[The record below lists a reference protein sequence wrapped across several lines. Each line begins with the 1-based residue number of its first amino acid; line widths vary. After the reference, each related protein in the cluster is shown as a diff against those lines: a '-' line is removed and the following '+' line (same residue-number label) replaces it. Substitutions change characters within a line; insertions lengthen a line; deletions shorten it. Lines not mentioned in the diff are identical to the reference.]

1 MKNTNSWRKKAP
13 NTLTPERIALLEEHR
28 AQRGSGIGY
37 TRRFKS
43 AVYIPVAYV
52 NARIAEYEKWA
63 KEFNLK
69 RVALASGRREMPRTV
84 SAQDMRETILGEIN
98 ECWEHVYSVN
108 EYSLYRNS
116 ITGETRKERHNR

>member
-43 AVYIPVAYV
+43 AVYIPVAYI

-63 KEFNLK
+63 EEFNLK

-98 ECWEHVYSVN
+98 ECWSLTYSVN

-116 ITGETRKERHNR
+116 ITGETRKERHYR